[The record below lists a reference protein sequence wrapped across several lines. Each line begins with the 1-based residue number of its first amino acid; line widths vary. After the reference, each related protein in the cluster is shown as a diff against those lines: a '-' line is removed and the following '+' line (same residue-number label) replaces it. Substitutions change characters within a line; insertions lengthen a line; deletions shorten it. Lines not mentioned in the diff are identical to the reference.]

1 MTDWSVFATIAE
13 ETIEDFP
20 RKINSFRNISLHY
33 DVAEAN
39 NILSKH
45 SLIKDVEIN
54 ILTKNTK
61 VLSNE
66 GRKDMLNEVDIMVCP
81 PSIFVVGKGTVLIL

>member
-1 MTDWSVFATIAE
+1 MTDRNVFATIVE
-13 ETIEDFP
+13 EIIEDFP
-20 RKINSFRNISLHY
+20 RKINWFKDGSLHY
-33 DVAEAN
+33 DVAEAKT
-39 NILSKH
+39 ILRKH
-45 SLIKDVEIN
+45 SLIKEVEIN